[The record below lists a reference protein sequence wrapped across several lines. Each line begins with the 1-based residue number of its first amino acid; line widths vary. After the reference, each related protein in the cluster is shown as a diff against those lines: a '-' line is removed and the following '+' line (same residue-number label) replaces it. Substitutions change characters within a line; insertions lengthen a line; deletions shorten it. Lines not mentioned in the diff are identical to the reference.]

1 MSRESLEQFYQQVLQ
16 EPSLQEPL
24 RTAPDRDSL
33 VRLAVELGE
42 QNGYSFTAEE
52 VEAAIEEVRQQPEIS
67 TDVDLGNLPETLQYS

>member
-24 RTAPDRDSL
+24 RTALDRDSL

-42 QNGYSFTAEE
+42 RNGYSFTAEE
-52 VEAAIEEVRQQPEIS
+52 VEAAIAEVRQQPELS
-67 TDVDLGNLPETLQYS
+67 AEADLSSMPENLQYS